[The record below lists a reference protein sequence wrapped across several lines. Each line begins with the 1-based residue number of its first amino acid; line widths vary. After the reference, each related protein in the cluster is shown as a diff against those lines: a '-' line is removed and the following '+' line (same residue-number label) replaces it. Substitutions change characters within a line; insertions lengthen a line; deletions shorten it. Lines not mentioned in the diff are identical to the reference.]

1 MKPTAQ
7 EQWHTPKLASA
18 DSARYAGTMTGAR
31 VIDGKALAERIK
43 RETAAT
49 VRGLAEQGVR
59 VSLDAV
65 LVGDPA
71 AGEIYARSQR
81 QRCQEVGIAYRL
93 HALGADAR
101 ADDIRG
107 LIRELNN
114 DRSVTGIL
122 LNLPLPPG
130 LDTPAIQYCIDP
142 YKDVEGVNPAN
153 IGLLFYD
160 TPIIAPCTALA
171 VMEVLKEARVE
182 PRGLD
187 AVVVGQGGIAG
198 RPVSLFLLRRMATVT
213 CCHIATRDVYEHTRR
228 ADVLVVAVGKPGLI
242 RAEHVKPG
250 AVVIDVGI
258 NTVVG
263 PAGERRI
270 VGDVA
275 FDEVKAVAAVLT
287 HVPGGVGPVTVAI
300 LLRSAAEAARQQLAT
315 PRRLDS

>member
-1 MKPTAQ
+1 M
-7 EQWHTPKLASA
+7 S
-18 DSARYAGTMTGAR
+18 GAR
-31 VIDGKALAERIK
+31 IIDGKALAERIK
-43 RETAAT
+43 RETALT
-49 VRGLAEQGVR
+49 VRTLAEQGVS

-81 QRCQEVGIAYRL
+81 QRCQEVGITYRL
-93 HALGADAR
+93 HTLGADAR
-101 ADDIRG
+101 YDEIRS
-107 LIRELNN
+107 LIRKLND
-114 DRSVTGIL
+114 DRRVTGIL

-142 YKDVEGVNPAN
+142 YKDVEGVNPSN

-171 VMEVLKEARVE
+171 VMEVLKEAEIE

-187 AVVVGQGGIAG
+187 AAVVGQGGIAG
-198 RPVSLFLLRRMATVT
+198 RPISLFLLQKMATVT
-213 CCHIATRDVYEHTRR
+213 CCHIATKDLYEHTRR
-228 ADVLVVAVGKPGLI
+228 ADLLIVAVGKPGLI
-242 RAEHVKPG
+242 RSQHVKAG

-258 NTVVG
+258 NTVVDDK
-263 PAGERRI
+263 GERRV
-270 VGDVA
+270 VGDVV
-275 FDEVKAVAAVLT
+275 FEEVKKMAGVIT
-287 HVPGGVGPVTVAI
+287 PVPGGIGPVTVAI